1 MKKILL
7 LAAFLLASV
16 ASAKPMAFLKQ
27 SGGFCPGV
35 CPSASL
41 TVEENGTVYVE
52 IQKYVPTPSVERK
65 VLLRLGKDIVMAMK
79 RDIESISA
87 VELIDLD
94 EGQPICADIPE
105 LLYTVVKGNQKI
117 DIGMDRDCHE
127 YRLADFKGTQIA
139 DMLRSFLN
147 LHYYSLR

>member
-1 MKKILL
+1 MKTILL
-7 LAAFLLASV
+7 LSSLLFASV

-27 SGGFCPGV
+27 SGGFCPGT

-41 TVEENGTVYVE
+41 TVEENGVVMVE

-65 VLLRLGKDIVMAMK
+65 VLLRLGKDIVSAMQ
-79 RDIESISA
+79 RDIQSITA
-87 VELIDLD
+87 ADLIDLD
-94 EGQPICADIPE
+94 EGQPICADIPQ
-105 LLYTVVKGNQKI
+105 LLYTVVKGDQKI
-117 DIGMDRDCHE
+117 DIGMDRDCHQ

-147 LHYYSLR
+147 LHYYAQR